1 MTENVRQPTLAGAH
15 SRRLMTYPPRPRSKC
30 WVEADWASGDCPDVE
45 TTAPGISPTSGIDEL
60 LAAARWAVE
69 RLDVDDGMTDKEQK
83 TTARRLLA
91 AIAKAESVVA

>member
-1 MTENVRQPTLAGAH
+1 MNEAPKRISL
-15 SRRLMTYPPRPRSKC
+15 PRSE
-30 WVEADWASGDCPDVE
+30 VDYLTDREMEDDIAYVRADIA
-45 TTAPGISPTSGIDEL
+45 DEM

-91 AIAKAESVVA
+91 AIAKAEPDIA